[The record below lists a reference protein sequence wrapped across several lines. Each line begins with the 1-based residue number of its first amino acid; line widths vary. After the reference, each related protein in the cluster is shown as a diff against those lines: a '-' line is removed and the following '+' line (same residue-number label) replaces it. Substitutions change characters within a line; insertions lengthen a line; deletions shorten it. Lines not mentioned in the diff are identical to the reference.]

1 MHSKVSQLSFLKK
14 GKLAQK
20 FRPHGLLQQILRV
33 TIMII
38 KIPNIYHMKKKKKTA
53 CGHPYICFLLLH
65 TLITH

>member
-1 MHSKVSQLSFLKK
+1 MQNKVGELSLLKK

-20 FRPHGLLQQILRV
+20 FSPHGLLQQILRV

-53 CGHPYICFLLLH
+53 CGHPYI
-65 TLITH
+65 